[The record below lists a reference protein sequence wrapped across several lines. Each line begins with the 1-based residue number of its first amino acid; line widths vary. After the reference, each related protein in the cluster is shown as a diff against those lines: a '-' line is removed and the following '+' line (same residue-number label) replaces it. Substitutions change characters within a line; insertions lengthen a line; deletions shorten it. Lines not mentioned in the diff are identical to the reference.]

1 MRLVPPT
8 LVLAALLTASASAG
22 AAVVADF
29 ATDFSFATNPS
40 GAWSYGRMST
50 LGGPFVASTATITYG
65 PIDEITAWMPAGTFW
80 PTVALNPTA
89 STVSFGAGNAIVVG
103 AGEGLLHPGQFG
115 DFADVRYVVQS
126 DFTGTLDV
134 TFRGIDTVG
143 TTTDVHVL
151 RNGVGLYSSMID
163 GYGSTSS
170 YSVTLAFAAG
180 DVIDFAVGVGSNGN
194 YIDDSTGFTARL
206 TTAPVPEPGTYGLLA
221 VGLFALAA
229 WRRREART

>member
-1 MRLVPPT
+1 MRLMPPT
-8 LVLAALLTASASAG
+8 LVVAVLLASSAPAG

-29 ATDFSFATNPS
+29 AADFSSSTNPA
-40 GAWSYGRMST
+40 GAWSYGWVST
-50 LGGPFVASTATITYG
+50 LGGPFVASTATVTYG
-65 PIDEITAWMPAGTFW
+65 PVNEVTAWMPEGTFW

-89 STVSFGAGNAIVVG
+89 STVSFGAGNAVVVG

-115 DFADVRYVVQS
+115 EFADVRYIVQS
-126 DFTGTLDV
+126 AFTGTLDV

-194 YIDDSTGFTARL
+194 YIDDSTGCTARL
-206 TTAPVPEPGTYGLLA
+206 STAPVPEPGTYGLLA